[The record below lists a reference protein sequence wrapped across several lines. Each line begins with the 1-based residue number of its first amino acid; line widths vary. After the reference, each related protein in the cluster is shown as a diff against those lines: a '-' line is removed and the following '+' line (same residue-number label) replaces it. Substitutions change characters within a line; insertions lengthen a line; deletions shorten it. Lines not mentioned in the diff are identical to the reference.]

1 MAPLAVL
8 QNAVGRTRL
17 FRRFLQRAV
26 GIDSRRTLPAL
37 QRRPFHSEVPILG
50 GSPSDGRD
58 RVLLFVDTFTDHND
72 REPGDAALQLLRAA
86 RLTVGRAP
94 GQVCCGRPMISKGM
108 LAEARQVARQNVDAL
123 APYARAG
130 IPIVGLEPSCLLTL
144 RDEYLEF
151 FPDDE
156 DARAVASAT
165 RLLEELLLDVGAG
178 GRGAPPRLR
187 GLGRQVLVHNHCHS
201 RALVGSAPMLEVL
214 RSTGA
219 EVAGSFGYEREH
231 YDLSMQIGGMKL
243 FPEVHAAVLGGA
255 QVVAPGFSCRT
266 QVRDGTGARPIHPAV
281 FLASLLTD

>member
-1 MAPLAVL
+1 MS
-8 QNAVGRTRL
+8 TRSHL
-17 FRRFLQRAV
+17 
-26 GIDSRRTLPAL
+26 T
-37 QRRPFHSEVPILG
+37 
-50 GSPSDGRD
+50 
-58 RVLLFVDTFTDHND
+58 
-72 REPGDAALQLLRAA
+72 RER
-86 RLTVGRAP
+86 
-94 GQVCCGRPMISKGM
+94 
-108 LAEARQVARQNVDAL
+108 
-123 APYARAG
+123 

-201 RALVGSAPMLEVL
+201 RALIGSSPMLEVL

-219 EVAGSFGYEREH
+219 EVQETSAGCCGMAGSFGYEREH

-243 FPEVHAAVLGGA
+243 FPVVHAAVLGGA

-266 QVRDGTGARPIHPAV
+266 QVRRTGARPIHPAV
-281 FLASLLTD
+281 FLASLLSD